1 MQDVIRKWENEKRR
15 KDEWGE
21 ERWRRGKH
29 KMEKDQA
36 ARGKMMT
43 ERQNGEV
50 FFLLSL
56 CYRQKTIKHPSF
68 IYKWQERQRKRK
80 QNVMCTNRKYWVSHR
95 VSMFGTQITCKWM
108 LSEPRNVP
116 LPVEC
121 DHSKNEC
128 TSQCD
133 VSAVRKETKWGKR
146 IPRQSQTLKIT
157 FLVKENESKLRHLTN
172 DSSFIVTVNAQWI
185 SWDLKGIFTPVVHF
199 VWAASVDDF
208 VNL

>member
-1 MQDVIRKWENEKRR
+1 MGEWKKAKRR
-15 KDEWGE
+15 VRRREMK
-21 ERWRRGKH
+21 EREAKNGKRSSGKRKNDDWEAKWRS
-29 KMEKDQA
+29 
-36 ARGKMMT
+36 
-43 ERQNGEV
+43 

-133 VSAVRKETKWGKR
+133 VSAARKETKWGKR